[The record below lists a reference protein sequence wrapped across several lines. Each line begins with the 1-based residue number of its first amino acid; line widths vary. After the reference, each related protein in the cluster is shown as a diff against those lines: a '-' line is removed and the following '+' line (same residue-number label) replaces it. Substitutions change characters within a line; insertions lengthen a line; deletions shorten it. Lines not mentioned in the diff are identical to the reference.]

1 MNLVIARITLRQL
14 LSRRRTLLLILL
26 GALLLLVAFI
36 RRISGASDVSDP
48 RFTAD
53 LLDRLGVAV
62 LMPIVA
68 LLFGTGAIGAEL
80 EEGTAVYILAKPISR
95 LSVVITKLSVAA
107 VCSVLLTSVPILLA
121 GLLAGG
127 SDGAGLAVGFAVA
140 AAIGSLMYCT
150 IFLALS
156 LVTSRAFIFGLAY
169 VLIWE
174 GFLATLFPGTRTFS
188 VHQQTLA
195 FANAIA
201 NPPAA
206 VFNTDLAL
214 GTAVVA
220 AAAIVIIAF
229 VIAVR
234 RLSRIEIAGEVA

>member
-14 LSRRRTLLLILL
+14 LSRRRTLLLVLL
-26 GALLLLVAFI
+26 GAVLLLVALL
-36 RRISGASDVSDP
+36 RRISAGSEGADP
-48 RFTAD
+48 SFTAD

-68 LLFGTGAIGAEL
+68 LLFGTGAMGAEL

-95 LSVVITKLSVAA
+95 ASVAITKLSVAV

-121 GLLAGG
+121 GLLSGG
-127 SDGAGLAVGFAVA
+127 SSGTSLAIGFAVA
-140 AAIGSLMYCT
+140 AAIGSVVYCT

-156 LVTSRAFIFGLAY
+156 LITSRAFIFGLAY

-174 GFLATLFPGTRTFS
+174 GFLAALFPGTRTFS

-195 FANAIA
+195 IAQAIA
-201 NPPAA
+201 NPPAD
-206 VFNTDLAL
+206 VFKADLAF
-214 GTAVVA
+214 GTAAVVA
-220 AAAIVIIAF
+220 AAIAILAF